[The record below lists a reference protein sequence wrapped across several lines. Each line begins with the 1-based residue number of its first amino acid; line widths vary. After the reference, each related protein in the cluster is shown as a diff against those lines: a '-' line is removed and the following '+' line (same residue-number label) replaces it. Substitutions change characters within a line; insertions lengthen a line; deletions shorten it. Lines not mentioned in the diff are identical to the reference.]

1 VKNKIY
7 TFFIFLIL
15 LTFLTGCSGNNR
27 GKLNTIPQKQ
37 LKSIKPVVSPLPPK
51 DDIIKSTLPTLPDVF
66 NTGEKIKIVSFAEQK
81 TYNLSLK
88 SSDIQSILLA
98 LVKNTE
104 IGLIV
109 DAGISG
115 TIPVMDLKNAT
126 LKEVLNYILPPLKLK
141 YEWKGKNIH
150 IYKEPLLT
158 RYFKFNYLSAGRTG
172 SRQVAFSTRSGGSN
186 GSSGSSSGSSSSG
199 SNNGSSGG
207 SSSGGSGNQSTNE
220 IKVDYKNTIWHTFIE
235 SLKVLVF
242 GTLENANA
250 STKTISGGDA
260 EVPTSFAFSD
270 NSGKI
275 LIVSPETGIV
285 MMKSFKNDINK
296 VAKFIE
302 KFEGSAQ
309 RQVWIE
315 AKIMEVNLNKGY
327 QMGIDWGSLINRN
340 KHYGTLSGKRTLP
353 SQTLSFTPG
362 VISDQGMQSGTAGA
376 FQFAISNNIV
386 DFVIDA
392 ISKQGNLKVLASPR
406 VSTLNNEKAV
416 IRVVREEVYFSLE
429 TQVSQGVSGNVTA
442 PTINVQVVPIGIV
455 MDIIPQI
462 GDNGEIILSINP
474 DISELLEVKQFS
486 VAGATSMQPVI
497 DRRSID
503 TIAKIKDGQTLVIA
517 GIIKER
523 KNEVIKGVPFLYKLP
538 IIGNLFR
545 RTEQTID
552 KTELVILITPHIVSG
567 KIGDEL
573 TDNEIE
579 RIRRASIPLHL
590 GDVSGTKSG
599 MRGEFYQYKTGMIN
613 NKNTTK
619 K

>member
-1 VKNKIY
+1 
-7 TFFIFLIL
+7 
-15 LTFLTGCSGNNR
+15 
-27 GKLNTIPQKQ
+27 
-37 LKSIKPVVSPLPPK
+37 
-51 DDIIKSTLPTLPDVF
+51 
-66 NTGEKIKIVSFAEQK
+66 
-81 TYNLSLK
+81 
-88 SSDIQSILLA
+88 
-98 LVKNTE
+98 
-104 IGLIV
+104 
-109 DAGISG
+109 
-115 TIPVMDLKNAT
+115 MDLKNAT
-126 LKEVLNYILPPLKLK
+126 LKEILNYILPPLKLK

-158 RYFKFNYLSAGRTG
+158 RYFKFNYLSVGRTG
-172 SRQVAFSTRSGGSN
+172 SRQVAFSTRSGGSS
-186 GSSGSSSGSSSSG
+186 GSSGSSSGSSSGG
-199 SNNGSSGG
+199 SNSGSSGG

-220 IKVDYKNTIWHTFIE
+220 IKVDYKNTIWPTFIE

-242 GTLENANA
+242 GTIENANA
-250 STKTISGGDA
+250 SKKTTSGGDG

-270 NSGKI
+270 NSDKI

-285 MMKSFKNDINK
+285 MIKSFKNDINR

-362 VISDQGMQSGTAGA
+362 VISDQGMQPGTAGA

-416 IRVVREEVYFSLE
+416 IRVVREEVYFNLE

-462 GDNGEIILSINP
+462 GNNGEIILSINP

-486 VAGATSMQPVI
+486 VSGATSMQPVI

-567 KIGDEL
+567 KRGDEL
-573 TDNEIE
+573 TDQEIE

-590 GDVSGTKSG
+590 GDVSDTKSG
-599 MRGEFYQYKTGMIN
+599 MRGEFYQYK
-613 NKNTTK
+613 K
-619 K
+619 KDDE